1 MNRLFQMMQQSPV
14 PNNNFI
20 QQFTNFARTFQGN
33 PQQIVQNLMQSGKV
47 TQDQYNQAVNIANQ
61 LTGRKG

>member
-1 MNRLFQMMQQSPV
+1 MNRLFQMMQQSPM

-20 QQFTNFARTFQGN
+20 QQFQNFARTFQGN
-33 PQQIVQNLMQSGKV
+33 PQQIVQNLMQSGRV

>member
-1 MNRLFQMMQQSPV
+1 MNRLFQMMQQSPT

-20 QQFTNFARTFQGN
+20 QQFQNFARTFQGN

-47 TQDQYNQAVNIANQ
+47 TQAQYDQAVNIANQ

>member
-1 MNRLFQMMQQSPV
+1 MNRLFQMMQQPPM

-33 PQQIVQNLMQSGKV
+33 PQQIVQNLMQSGRV

>member
-1 MNRLFQMMQQSPV
+1 MNRLFQMMQSPMS
-14 PNNNFI
+14 NNNFI

>member
-1 MNRLFQMMQQSPV
+1 MNRLFQMMQSPM

-20 QQFTNFARTFQGN
+20 QQFQNFARTFQGN

>member
-1 MNRLFQMMQQSPV
+1 MNRLFQMMQQSPM

-33 PQQIVQNLMQSGKV
+33 PQQIVQNLMQSGRV

>member
-1 MNRLFQMMQQSPV
+1 MNRLFQMMQSPM

-61 LTGRKG
+61 LTGRKC

>member
-1 MNRLFQMMQQSPV
+1 MNRLFQMMQQSPM

-33 PQQIVQNLMQSGKV
+33 PQQIVQNLVQSGRV
-47 TQDQYNQAVNIANQ
+47 THDQYNQAVNIANQ

>member
-1 MNRLFQMMQQSPV
+1 MNRLFQMMQQSPM

-20 QQFTNFARTFQGN
+20 QQFQNFARTFQGN

>member
-1 MNRLFQMMQQSPV
+1 MNRLFQMMQSPM

>member
-1 MNRLFQMMQQSPV
+1 MNRLFQMMQQPPM

>member
-1 MNRLFQMMQQSPV
+1 MNRLFQMMQSPM

-47 TQDQYNQAVNIANQ
+47 TQDQYNQAVNISNQ
-61 LTGRKG
+61 LTGRKC

>member
-1 MNRLFQMMQQSPV
+1 MNRLFQMMQQSPM

-20 QQFTNFARTFQGN
+20 QQFQNFARTFQGN

-61 LTGRKG
+61 LTGRK

>member
-1 MNRLFQMMQQSPV
+1 MNRLFQMMQSPM

-20 QQFTNFARTFQGN
+20 QKFTNFARTFQGN

>member
-1 MNRLFQMMQQSPV
+1 MNRLFQMMQQSPM

-20 QQFTNFARTFQGN
+20 QQFQNFARTFQGN

-47 TQDQYNQAVNIANQ
+47 TQEQYNQAVNIANQ

>member
-1 MNRLFQMMQQSPV
+1 MNRLFQMMQQSPM

-20 QQFTNFARTFQGN
+20 QQFQNFARTFQGN

-47 TQDQYNQAVNIANQ
+47 TQAQYDQAVNIANQ
-61 LTGRKG
+61 LTGRK

>member
-1 MNRLFQMMQQSPV
+1 MNRLFQMMQSPM

-61 LTGRKG
+61 LTGRK

>member
-1 MNRLFQMMQQSPV
+1 MNRLFQMMQQSPM

>member
-1 MNRLFQMMQQSPV
+1 MNRLFQMMQSPL

-47 TQDQYNQAVNIANQ
+47 TQAQYDQAVNIANQ